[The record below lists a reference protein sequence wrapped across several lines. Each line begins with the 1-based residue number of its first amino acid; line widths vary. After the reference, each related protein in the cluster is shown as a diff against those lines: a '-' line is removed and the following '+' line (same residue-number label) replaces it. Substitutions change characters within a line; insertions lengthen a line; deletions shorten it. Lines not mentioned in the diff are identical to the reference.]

1 MQAAM
6 KTIDKSSMFFSLF
19 QYRWLCYNI
28 SEAKYRK
35 KGAGSMSYMALYR
48 KFRPT
53 TFDEVKGQDHIVT
66 TLKNQI
72 KTGRIGHAYLFCG
85 TRGTGKTTVA
95 KILAKAVN
103 CESPVDGEPCNQCST
118 CQSIIDGSSMNVME
132 IDAASNN
139 GVDNIREIKEQV
151 QYSPASGK
159 YKVYIIDEVHMLSI
173 GAFNALLKTLEE
185 PPEYVIFILATT
197 EVHKIPITILSRCQ
211 RYDFHRITADTIKK
225 QLSDLMQCEGVEVEE
240 KALEYIARMADGSM
254 RDALSLLDQCIAFYL
269 GKKLTYDNVLEVLG
283 TVDIQVY
290 SDLLDYILASNV
302 TEVMNLLEDVT
313 GQGREWS
320 QFITDFLWYLRNLL
334 LVGKGTAASE
344 ALEVSTDQLKLLQEK
359 AETVDENTLVRY
371 IRILSELLND
381 LRYATS
387 KRVLVEVEMMKLCR
401 PQMEMD
407 QTSLLERVR
416 QLEEQLTKLMKNG
429 VPVQAS
435 PTVMQEV
442 QEKKASKNDR
452 KQLEEKF
459 PKAKVEELMD
469 IVNHWRDVKRNLDVR
484 TKYSV
489 EKGTLTVNDEG
500 TALKLMFPKEE
511 VTVYG
516 DDLISNPE
524 RIENLKQE
532 LSRQSGREI
541 ELEVGVLESKK
552 DENLIDLECIHMD
565 VNIEE

>member
-1 MQAAM
+1 
-6 KTIDKSSMFFSLF
+6 
-19 QYRWLCYNI
+19 
-28 SEAKYRK
+28 
-35 KGAGSMSYMALYR
+35 
-48 KFRPT
+48 
-53 TFDEVKGQDHIVT
+53 
-66 TLKNQI
+66 
-72 KTGRIGHAYLFCG
+72 
-85 TRGTGKTTVA
+85 
-95 KILAKAVN
+95 
-103 CESPVDGEPCNQCST
+103 
-118 CQSIIDGSSMNVME
+118 
-132 IDAASNN
+132 
-139 GVDNIREIKEQV
+139 
-151 QYSPASGK
+151 
-159 YKVYIIDEVHMLSI
+159 
-173 GAFNALLKTLEE
+173 
-185 PPEYVIFILATT
+185 
-197 EVHKIPITILSRCQ
+197 
-211 RYDFHRITADTIKK
+211 
-225 QLSDLMQCEGVEVEE
+225 
-240 KALEYIARMADGSM
+240 MADGSM

-442 QEKKASKNDR
+442 QEKK
-452 KQLEEKF
+452 L
-459 PKAKVEELMD
+459 PKMTG
-469 IVNHWRDVKRNLDVR
+469 NN
-484 TKYSV
+484 
-489 EKGTLTVNDEG
+489 
-500 TALKLMFPKEE
+500 
-511 VTVYG
+511 
-516 DDLISNPE
+516 
-524 RIENLKQE
+524 
-532 LSRQSGREI
+532 
-541 ELEVGVLESKK
+541 
-552 DENLIDLECIHMD
+552 
-565 VNIEE
+565 